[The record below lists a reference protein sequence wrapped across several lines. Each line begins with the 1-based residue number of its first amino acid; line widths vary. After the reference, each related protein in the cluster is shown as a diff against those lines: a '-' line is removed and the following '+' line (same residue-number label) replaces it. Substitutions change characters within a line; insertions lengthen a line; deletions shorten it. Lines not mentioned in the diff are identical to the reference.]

1 MWTVCSTSS
10 AGWGSAMRR
19 ALFIGEAPD
28 EASARMVANE
38 VAPFGVAIPARRH
51 VVRDGGRVLW
61 LFAPAGRAT
70 VWQMPTRD
78 RPRGRLVGAQAT
90 EHLGGGSS
98 PPLPSTHTRPAPP
111 PPRPPRHHPLSSR
124 CCCAP

>member
-1 MWTVCSTSS
+1 
-10 AGWGSAMRR
+10 MRR

-61 LFAPAGRAT
+61 LFAPADRAT
-70 VWQMPTRD
+70 VWQMQTALP
-78 RPRGRLVGAQAT
+78 PRWRLVCAQAT
-90 EHLGGGSS
+90 EDLDGEAEGICATMRT
-98 PPLPSTHTRPAPP
+98 LAPAT
-111 PPRPPRHHPLSSR
+111 
-124 CCCAP
+124 AP